1 MDLEIYDK
9 TKDGVPAKHVDMIRD
24 VLEYA
29 GKYIEL
35 AENTEMSVTLM
46 NNEDIHQINKQYRGV
61 DRATDVIS
69 FAIEDDDEEADEFPL
84 ILDEDMA
91 AEIPENIGDIF
102 VSMDKVEEQA
112 EYLGH
117 SYERELG
124 FLVVHGF
131 LHLNGYD
138 HMKPEDEKVM
148 FKLQADILDAY
159 GLKR

>member
-9 TKDGVPAKHVDMIRD
+9 TVKGVDQEHISLVND
-24 VLEYA
+24 VLQFA
-29 GKYIEL
+29 SKYL
-35 AENTEMSVTLM
+35 KLKDNTEMSVTFV
-46 NNEDIHQINKQYRGV
+46 NNDKIREINKKYRGV

-69 FAIEDDDEEADEFPL
+69 FAIEDNDEDDFPL
-84 ILDEDMA
+84 IMDDEMA
-91 AEIPENIGDIF
+91 SEIPENIGDIF
-102 VSMDKVEEQA
+102 VSIDKVGEQA
-112 EYLGH
+112 EFLNH

-138 HMKPEDEKVM
+138 HMKPEDEAVM
-148 FKLQADILDAY
+148 FPLQRKIMDEY

>member
-9 TKDGVPAKHVDMIRD
+9 TKDGVDPKHIDLVED
-24 VLEYA
+24 VLQFA
-29 GKYIEL
+29 SKAL
-35 AENTEMSVTLM
+35 DLKDNTEMSVTFV
-46 NNEDIHQINKQYRGV
+46 NNDEIKEINSKYRGV

-69 FAIEDDDEEADEFPL
+69 FAIEDGDDDFPL
-84 ILDEDMA
+84 IMDGEMA

-102 VSMDKVEEQA
+102 VSIDKVAEQA
-112 EYLGH
+112 EFLDH

-138 HMKPEDEKVM
+138 HMKQEDEDVM
-148 FKLQADILDAY
+148 FPLQRKIMDDY

>member
-9 TKDGVPAKHVDMIRD
+9 THDGVPAEKIQLIQD
-24 VLEYA
+24 VLQYA
-29 GKYIEL
+29 GTYLKL
-35 AENTEMSVTLM
+35 ADNTEMSVTLM
-46 NNEDIHQINKQYRGV
+46 NNEDIHRINKQYRGV

-69 FAIEDDDEEADEFPL
+69 FAIEDDEAADDDFPL
-84 ILDEDMA
+84 VMDDELA

-102 VSMDKVEEQA
+102 VSMDKVSEQA

-117 SYERELG
+117 SYDRELG

-138 HMKPEDEKVM
+138 HMEPADEKVM

>member
-9 TKDGVPAKHVDMIRD
+9 TKDGVPAKHVDMIKD

-29 GKYIEL
+29 GKYLEL

-69 FAIEDDDEEADEFPL
+69 FAIEDDEDADDDFPLVMDEE
-84 ILDEDMA
+84 MA

>member
-9 TKDGVPAKHVDMIRD
+9 TKDGVDQKYIDLVED
-24 VLEYA
+24 VLQFA
-29 GKYIEL
+29 SKALEL
-35 AENTEMSVTLM
+35 KDNTEMSVTFV
-46 NNEDIHQINKQYRGV
+46 NNDEIKEINSKYRGV

-69 FAIEDDDEEADEFPL
+69 FAIEDGDDDFPL
-84 ILDEDMA
+84 IMDDEMA

-102 VSMDKVEEQA
+102 VSIDKVAEQA
-112 EYLGH
+112 EFLDH

-138 HMKPEDEKVM
+138 HMKQEDEDVM
-148 FKLQADILDAY
+148 FPLQRNIMDDY

>member
-9 TKDGVPAKHVDMIRD
+9 TNNGVSDKDTSLVQD

-29 GKYIEL
+29 GKYL
-35 AENTEMSVTLM
+35 DLKENTEMSVTFV
-46 NNEDIHQINKQYRGV
+46 NNDKIKDINKEYRGV

-69 FAIEDDDEEADEFPL
+69 FAIEDGDDDFPL
-84 ILDEDMA
+84 IMDDEMA
-91 AEIPENIGDIF
+91 NEIPENIGDIF
-102 VSMDKVEEQA
+102 VSIDKVAEQA
-112 EYLGH
+112 EFLNH

-138 HMKPEDEKVM
+138 HMDPEDEAVM
-148 FKLQADILDAY
+148 FPLQRKIMDSY

>member
-9 TKDGVPAKHVDMIRD
+9 TKDGVDQKHIDLVED
-24 VLEYA
+24 VLQFA
-29 GKYIEL
+29 SKEL
-35 AENTEMSVTLM
+35 DLKDNTEMSVTFV
-46 NNEDIHQINKQYRGV
+46 NNDEIKEINSKYRGV

-69 FAIEDDDEEADEFPL
+69 FAIEDGDDDFPL
-84 ILDEDMA
+84 IMDDEMA
-91 AEIPENIGDIF
+91 EEIPENIGDIF
-102 VSMDKVEEQA
+102 VSIDKVAEQA
-112 EYLGH
+112 EFLDH

-138 HMKPEDEKVM
+138 HMKQEDEDVM
-148 FKLQADILDAY
+148 FPLQRKIMDDY

>member
-9 TKDGVPAKHVDMIRD
+9 TKDGVDKKHIDLVED
-24 VLEYA
+24 VLQFA
-29 GKYIEL
+29 SKAL
-35 AENTEMSVTLM
+35 DLKDNTEMSVTFV
-46 NNEDIHQINKQYRGV
+46 NNDEIKEINSKYRGV

-69 FAIEDDDEEADEFPL
+69 FAIEDGDDDFPL
-84 ILDEDMA
+84 IMDDEMA

-102 VSMDKVEEQA
+102 VSIDKVAEQA
-112 EYLGH
+112 EFLDH

-138 HMKPEDEKVM
+138 HMKQEDEDVM
-148 FKLQADILDAY
+148 FPLQRKIMDDY

>member
-9 TKDGVPAKHVDMIRD
+9 TKDGVAQKYIDLVED
-24 VLEYA
+24 VLQFA
-29 GKYIEL
+29 SKALEL
-35 AENTEMSVTLM
+35 KDNTEMSVTFV
-46 NNEDIHQINKQYRGV
+46 NNDEIKEINSKYRGV

-69 FAIEDDDEEADEFPL
+69 FAIEDGDDDFPL
-84 ILDEDMA
+84 IMDDEMA

-102 VSMDKVEEQA
+102 VSIDKVAEQA
-112 EYLGH
+112 EFLDH

-138 HMKPEDEKVM
+138 HMKQEDEDVM
-148 FKLQADILDAY
+148 FPLQRKIMDDY

>member
-9 TKDGVPAKHVDMIRD
+9 TKDGVDQKHIELVED
-24 VLEYA
+24 VLQFSSKA
-29 GKYIEL
+29 LEL
-35 AENTEMSVTLM
+35 KDNTEMSVTFV
-46 NNEDIHQINKQYRGV
+46 NNDEIKKINSKYRGV

-69 FAIEDDDEEADEFPL
+69 FAIEDGDDDFPL
-84 ILDEDMA
+84 IMDDEMA

-102 VSMDKVEEQA
+102 VSIDKVAEQA
-112 EYLGH
+112 EFLDH

-138 HMKPEDEKVM
+138 HMKQEDEDVM
-148 FKLQADILDAY
+148 FPLQRKIMDDY

>member
-9 TKDGVPAKHVDMIRD
+9 TKDGVDQKYIDLVED
-24 VLEYA
+24 VLQFA
-29 GKYIEL
+29 SKALEL
-35 AENTEMSVTLM
+35 KDNTEMSVTFV
-46 NNEDIHQINKQYRGV
+46 NNDEINEINSKYRGV

-69 FAIEDDDEEADEFPL
+69 FAIEDGDDDFPL
-84 ILDEDMA
+84 IMDDEMA

-102 VSMDKVEEQA
+102 VSIDKVAEQA
-112 EYLGH
+112 EFLDH

-138 HMKPEDEKVM
+138 HMKQEDEDVM
-148 FKLQADILDAY
+148 FPLQRKIMDDY